1 MFIALS
7 QKHTHPKEGLLIS
20 SPLLSLWVSLTLI
33 ISLTV
38 VLQEA
43 VRYYNQ
49 TTMQLQMLDFSKQRL
64 ASDDEVCIKGSFQA
78 GGYLRSSE
86 GNIRCSLS
94 IKIKIHNSH

>member
-7 QKHTHPKEGLLIS
+7 QKHTHPKEDLLVS
-20 SPLLSLWVSLTLI
+20 SLLLSLWVSLTLI

-49 TTMQLQMLDFSKQRL
+49 TTMQLQMLEFSKQRL
-64 ASDDEVCIKGSFQA
+64 ASDDEVRGLYQRIFP
-78 GGYLRSSE
+78 GGR
-86 GNIRCSLS
+86 LS
-94 IKIKIHNSH
+94 